1 MHMYWLSLFLSLSL
15 SHIKSE
21 RLGKKGQKFP
31 QDWVGGSCKP
41 VCCKTIMCPLASE
54 FVKLSC
60 PLAYEKHMLGRK
72 KFLQPSLEEI
82 FVSKFTVLSFW
93 KREILL

>member
-1 MHMYWLSLFLSLSL
+1 
-15 SHIKSE
+15 
-21 RLGKKGQKFP
+21 
-31 QDWVGGSCKP
+31 
-41 VCCKTIMCPLASE
+41 
-54 FVKLSC
+54 
-60 PLAYEKHMLGRK
+60 LGRK